1 MTLGQRIQ
9 EHRLRLG
16 LSQAGLGEKLGVSR
30 QAISK
35 WEADGAVPE
44 VDKLIALSRL
54 FGVSLHDLLQVEET
68 GCEVPKDRAEQGDR
82 VEQAEQPPEEGAE
95 NPPEN
100 EAPPRRNGR
109 WRTALCVV
117 LAAVVCVQGAA
128 LFRLNEKLEEQE
140 GLLDGLQST
149 SWSLESQVSSQEAA
163 LQQQKEQT
171 DALVSELSTQDS
183 QISRLEQSIGLQ
195 DGRIELDPAL
205 PLVSH
210 VDFTIE
216 TTEYGTRALK
226 LNLVPAQSAEGMWV
240 RFHITCPGG
249 AARSHPAS
257 QLADSSVYTLSMICT
272 DEELADGFTVSAVF
286 LDGTDRQYTQ
296 ALVKISDIT
305 EDNWN
310 AETLWDQ

>member
-1 MTLGQRIQ
+1 MTLGQKIQ
-9 EHRLRLG
+9 ALRHDAG
-16 LSQAGLGEKLGVSR
+16 LSQEGLGEKLGVSR

-68 GCEVPKDRAEQGDR
+68 GCEVPKDLEEQGDR

-171 DALVSELSTQDS
+171 DALVSELSMQGS

>member
-1 MTLGQRIQ
+1 MTLGQNIQ
-9 EHRLRLG
+9 ALRHTAG
-16 LSQAGLGEKLGVSR
+16 LSQEGLGEKLGVSR

-44 VDKLIALSRL
+44 VDKLIALARL

-68 GCEVPKDRAEQGDR
+68 GREEPGDR

-171 DALVSELSTQDS
+171 DALVGELSTQGS

-226 LNLVPAQSAEGMWV
+226 LNLVPAQSADGMWV

-249 AARSHPAS
+249 TARSHPAS

>member
-1 MTLGQRIQ
+1 MTLGQNIQ
-9 EHRLRLG
+9 ALRHAAG
-16 LSQAGLGEKLGVSR
+16 LSQEGLGEKLGVSR

-44 VDKLIALSRL
+44 VDKLIALARL

-68 GCEVPKDRAEQGDR
+68 GREEPGDR
-82 VEQAEQPPEEGAE
+82 VEQAEQPPAEGAE

-128 LFRLNEKLEEQE
+128 LFRLNEKLEEQ
-140 GLLDGLQST
+140 GDALSG
-149 SWSLESQVSSQEAA
+149 QEAKI
-163 LQQQKEQT
+163 QQLEERT
-171 DALVSELSTQDS
+171 DALVSELSMQGS

-205 PLVSH
+205 PLVSA

>member
-1 MTLGQRIQ
+1 MTLGQNIQ
-9 EHRLRLG
+9 ALRHTAG
-16 LSQAGLGEKLGVSR
+16 LSQEGLGEKLGVSR

-54 FGVSLHDLLQVEET
+54 FGVNLHDLLQVEET
-68 GCEVPKDRAEQGDR
+68 GREEPGDR

-95 NPPEN
+95 HPPEN

-163 LQQQKEQT
+163 LQQQKERT
-171 DALVSELSTQDS
+171 DALVSELSMQGS

>member
-1 MTLGQRIQ
+1 MTLGQNIQ
-9 EHRLRLG
+9 ALRHTAG
-16 LSQAGLGEKLGVSR
+16 LSQEGLGEKLGVSR

-68 GCEVPKDRAEQGDR
+68 GREEPGDR

-128 LFRLNEKLEEQE
+128 LFRLNEKLEEQ
-140 GLLDGLQST
+140 GDALSG
-149 SWSLESQVSSQEAA
+149 QEAKI
-163 LQQQKEQT
+163 QQLEEQT
-171 DALVSELSTQDS
+171 DALVSELSTQGS

-205 PLVSH
+205 PLVSD

>member
-1 MTLGQRIQ
+1 M
-9 EHRLRLG
+9 
-16 LSQAGLGEKLGVSR
+16 
-30 QAISK
+30 
-35 WEADGAVPE
+35 PE
-44 VDKLIALSRL
+44 VDKLIALARL
-54 FGVSLHDLLQVEET
+54 FGVSLHDLLQVEE
-68 GCEVPKDRAEQGDR
+68 GGGGGRGDGG
-82 VEQAEQPPEEGAE
+82 EQAEQPREEGAE
-95 NPPEN
+95 TPPEN
-100 EAPPRRNGR
+100 EAPPGRNGR
-109 WRTALCVV
+109 WRTALCVL

-171 DALVSELSTQDS
+171 DALVSELSTQGS

-249 AARSHPAS
+249 AARSHPAA

-305 EDNWN
+305 EDSWK
-310 AETLWDQ
+310 AEELWDQ

>member
-1 MTLGQRIQ
+1 MTLGQNIQ
-9 EHRLRLG
+9 ALRHTAG
-16 LSQAGLGEKLGVSR
+16 LSQEGLGEKLGVSR

-68 GCEVPKDRAEQGDR
+68 GREEPGDR

-128 LFRLNEKLEEQE
+128 LFRLNEKLEEQ
-140 GLLDGLQST
+140 GDALSG
-149 SWSLESQVSSQEAA
+149 QEAKI
-163 LQQQKEQT
+163 QQLEERT
-171 DALVSELSTQDS
+171 DALVSELSTQGS

-205 PLVSH
+205 PLVSA

>member
-1 MTLGQRIQ
+1 MTLGQNIQ
-9 EHRLRLG
+9 ALRHTAG
-16 LSQAGLGEKLGVSR
+16 LSQEGLGEKLGVSR

-68 GCEVPKDRAEQGDR
+68 GREEPGDR

-109 WRTALCVV
+109 WWKALCVV
-117 LAAVVCVQGAA
+117 LAVAVCVQGVA
-128 LFRLNEKLEEQE
+128 LFRLNEKLEEQGDALTGQE
-140 GLLDGLQST
+140 AEIQQLEELTDNLAGQLS
-149 SWSLESQVSSQEAA
+149 SLGSRISQLEQADSSQN
-163 LQQQKEQT
+163 EQME
-171 DALVSELSTQDS
+171 S
-183 QISRLEQSIGLQ
+183 
-195 DGRIELDPAL
+195 ELDPTL
-205 PLVSH
+205 PLVSD

-249 AARSHPAS
+249 AARSHPAA
-257 QLADSSVYTLSMICT
+257 QLADSSAYTLSMICT
-272 DEELADGFTVSAVF
+272 DEEISGGFTVSAVF
-286 LDGTDRQYTQ
+286 EERSGRQYTQ

-305 EDNWN
+305 EDSWN

>member
-1 MTLGQRIQ
+1 MTLGQNIQ
-9 EHRLRLG
+9 ALRHTAG
-16 LSQAGLGEKLGVSR
+16 LSQEGLGEKLGVSR

-54 FGVSLHDLLQVEET
+54 FGVNLHDLLQVEGT

-82 VEQAEQPPEEGAE
+82 VEQAEQPPEEGVE

-109 WRTALCVV
+109 WRTALCVL
-117 LAAVVCVQGAA
+117 LAAVVCVQSAA

-171 DALVSELSTQDS
+171 DALVSELSMQGS

-305 EDNWN
+305 EDSWK
-310 AETLWDQ
+310 AEELWDQ

>member
-1 MTLGQRIQ
+1 MTLGQNIQ
-9 EHRLRLG
+9 ALRHTAG
-16 LSQAGLGEKLGVSR
+16 LSQEGLGEKLGVSR

-44 VDKLIALSRL
+44 VDKLIALARL

-68 GCEVPKDRAEQGDR
+68 GREEPGDR

-171 DALVSELSTQDS
+171 DALVGELSTQGS

>member
-1 MTLGQRIQ
+1 MTLGQNIQ
-9 EHRLRLG
+9 ALRHTAG
-16 LSQAGLGEKLGVSR
+16 LSQEGLGEKLGVSR

-44 VDKLIALSRL
+44 VDKLIALARL

-68 GCEVPKDRAEQGDR
+68 GREEPGDR

-128 LFRLNEKLEEQE
+128 LFRLNEKLEEQ
-140 GLLDGLQST
+140 GDALSG
-149 SWSLESQVSSQEAA
+149 QEAKI
-163 LQQQKEQT
+163 QQLEERT
-171 DALVSELSTQDS
+171 DALVSELSMQGS

-205 PLVSH
+205 PLVSA

-272 DEELADGFTVSAVF
+272 DEELAGGFTVSAVF

>member
-1 MTLGQRIQ
+1 MTLGQNIQ
-9 EHRLRLG
+9 ALRHTAG
-16 LSQAGLGEKLGVSR
+16 LSQEGLGEKLGVSR

-68 GCEVPKDRAEQGDR
+68 GCEVPKDLEEQGDR

-128 LFRLNEKLEEQE
+128 LFRLNEKLEEQ
-140 GLLDGLQST
+140 GDALTG
-149 SWSLESQVSSQEAA
+149 QEAEI
-163 LQQQKEQT
+163 QQLEELT
-171 DALVSELSTQDS
+171 DALVSELSMQGS

-305 EDNWN
+305 EDNWT

>member
-1 MTLGQRIQ
+1 MTLGQNIQ
-9 EHRLRLG
+9 ALRHTAG
-16 LSQAGLGEKLGVSR
+16 LSQEGLGEKLGVSR

-68 GCEVPKDRAEQGDR
+68 GREEPGDR

-149 SWSLESQVSSQEAA
+149 SWSLESQVSSQEAT

-171 DALVSELSTQDS
+171 DALVSELSMQGS

-305 EDNWN
+305 EDSWN

>member
-1 MTLGQRIQ
+1 MTLGQNIQ
-9 EHRLRLG
+9 ALRHTAG
-16 LSQAGLGEKLGVSR
+16 LSQEGLGEKLGVSR

-68 GCEVPKDRAEQGDR
+68 GREEPGDR

-109 WRTALCVV
+109 WRTALCVL

-128 LFRLNEKLEEQE
+128 LFRLNEKLEEQ
-140 GLLDGLQST
+140 GDALSG
-149 SWSLESQVSSQEAA
+149 QEAKI
-163 LQQQKEQT
+163 QQLEERT
-171 DALVSELSTQDS
+171 DTLVSELSMQGS

-205 PLVSH
+205 PWS
-210 VDFTIE
+210 
-216 TTEYGTRALK
+216 
-226 LNLVPAQSAEGMWV
+226 PM
-240 RFHITCPGG
+240 
-249 AARSHPAS
+249 
-257 QLADSSVYTLSMICT
+257 
-272 DEELADGFTVSAVF
+272 
-286 LDGTDRQYTQ
+286 
-296 ALVKISDIT
+296 
-305 EDNWN
+305 
-310 AETLWDQ
+310 

>member
-1 MTLGQRIQ
+1 MTLGQNIQ
-9 EHRLRLG
+9 ALRHTAG
-16 LSQAGLGEKLGVSR
+16 LSQEGLGEKLGVSR

-68 GCEVPKDRAEQGDR
+68 GREEPGDR

-109 WRTALCVV
+109 WRTALCVL

-171 DALVSELSTQDS
+171 DALVSELSTQGS

-205 PLVSH
+205 PLVSA

-286 LDGTDRQYTQ
+286 LDGTDRQYIQ

>member
-1 MTLGQRIQ
+1 MTLGQNIQ
-9 EHRLRLG
+9 ALRHAAG
-16 LSQAGLGEKLGVSR
+16 LSQEGLGEKLGVSR

-68 GCEVPKDRAEQGDR
+68 GREEPGDR

-171 DALVSELSTQDS
+171 DALVSELSTQGS

>member
-1 MTLGQRIQ
+1 MTLGQNIQ
-9 EHRLRLG
+9 ALRHP
-16 LSQAGLGEKLGVSR
+16 AGRSPEGRGETRGGSR

-44 VDKLIALSRL
+44 VDKLIALARL

-68 GCEVPKDRAEQGDR
+68 GREEPGDR

-140 GLLDGLQST
+140 GLLDGRQAT
-149 SWSLESQVSSQEAA
+149 RWRLESLVSSQEAA

-171 DALVSELSTQDS
+171 DALVGELSTQGS

-249 AARSHPAS
+249 TARSHPAS

>member
-1 MTLGQRIQ
+1 MTLGQNIQ
-9 EHRLRLG
+9 ALRHTAG
-16 LSQAGLGEKLGVSR
+16 LSQEGLGEKLGVSR

-44 VDKLIALSRL
+44 VDKLIALARL

-68 GCEVPKDRAEQGDR
+68 GREEPGDR

-128 LFRLNEKLEEQE
+128 LFRLNEKLEEQ
-140 GLLDGLQST
+140 GDALSG
-149 SWSLESQVSSQEAA
+149 QEAKI
-163 LQQQKEQT
+163 QQQKEQT
-171 DALVSELSTQDS
+171 DALVSELSTQGS

-249 AARSHPAS
+249 AARSHPAA

-305 EDNWN
+305 EDSWK
-310 AETLWDQ
+310 AEELWDQ

>member
-1 MTLGQRIQ
+1 M
-9 EHRLRLG
+9 
-16 LSQAGLGEKLGVSR
+16 
-30 QAISK
+30 
-35 WEADGAVPE
+35 PE
-44 VDKLIALSRL
+44 VDKLIALARL

-68 GCEVPKDRAEQGDR
+68 GREEPGDR

-109 WRTALCVV
+109 WRTALCVL

-171 DALVSELSTQDS
+171 DALVSELSTQGS

-249 AARSHPAS
+249 AARSHPAA

-305 EDNWN
+305 EDSWK
-310 AETLWDQ
+310 AEELWDQ

>member
-1 MTLGQRIQ
+1 MTLGQNIQ
-9 EHRLRLG
+9 ALRHTAG
-16 LSQAGLGEKLGVSR
+16 LSQEGLGEKLGVSR

-44 VDKLIALSRL
+44 VDKLIALARL

-68 GCEVPKDRAEQGDR
+68 GREEPGDR

-128 LFRLNEKLEEQE
+128 LFRLNEKLEEQ
-140 GLLDGLQST
+140 GDALSG
-149 SWSLESQVSSQEAA
+149 QEAKI
-163 LQQQKEQT
+163 QQLEEQT
-171 DALVSELSTQDS
+171 DALVSELSTQGS

-205 PLVSH
+205 PLVSA

-226 LNLVPAQSAEGMWV
+226 LSLVPAQSTIRGLHFE
-240 RFHITCPGG
+240 ITCPGG
-249 AARSHPAS
+249 TARSHPAS

-272 DEELADGFTVSAVF
+272 DEELAGGFTVSAVF

>member
-1 MTLGQRIQ
+1 MNAKTLGQNIQ
-9 EHRLRLG
+9 ALRHTAG
-16 LSQAGLGEKLGVSR
+16 LSQEGLGEKLGVSR

-54 FGVSLHDLLQVEET
+54 FGVNLHDLLQVEET
-68 GCEVPKDRAEQGDR
+68 GREEPGDR
-82 VEQAEQPPEEGAE
+82 VEQAEQPPEEGVE

-109 WRTALCVV
+109 WRTALCVL

-171 DALVSELSTQDS
+171 DALVSELSMQGS

-205 PLVSH
+205 PLVSA

-226 LNLVPAQSAEGMWV
+226 LSLVPAQSTIRGLHFE
-240 RFHITCPGG
+240 ITCPGG
-249 AARSHPAS
+249 TARSHPAS